1 MTQLNNFKITFRA
14 TLMKNKF
21 NMFSLKAAVLSA
33 AILVV
38 GSMANAQQPQNNNP
52 AQGNNRQTPPAIR
65 RGNTATNNNN
75 ARGNTNAKT
84 KGVNQNPTGAAPA
97 IPFDKSPNGLNFQD
111 AAADLLI
118 MDYAM
123 RTGRLVVK
131 DPATPAP
138 LITLRS
144 TPESPLTDEEY
155 LLAIESVLN
164 LNGIALEKDGDKFL
178 KVFPSTEF
186 HRRGI
191 KGDVVT
197 DVTKKEAILPENG
210 SFVTRTIRLNYITID
225 EAKAIVEGFV
235 RTGSQIQTFERDNS
249 FRITDSV
256 ENVNRIIEMLSYL
269 DKPIPALEE
278 TSIIKIQYAK
288 ATEIK
293 ERLMEIVTDAQES
306 QEKNKNAATE
316 RTSGAPGTYG
326 RPLPPGAGVPGNR
339 WNRNQPQ
346 QQDNKS
352 TGNAAIDAAVAE
364 AQRGIIRG
372 KVSIFADERTNM
384 LIIITRK
391 ENMVFF
397 NKIIEELDIPTAPD
411 VLAEVIRLEH
421 AIAEDI
427 AELLNDLID
436 NAKKDSSDSKVRRDD
451 TTTNNNNN
459 NRTTTKTNT
468 SANINSQMV
477 GQLDSEN
484 IKILSDER
492 TNSLLIMAPA
502 ADMTVIKNII
512 KNVDIMLSQVVIETA
527 IVSVKFTDSTET
539 GMNWVQGVIKDLS
552 DDVYFATSGG
562 GGDYNSGDNSPK
574 APNINATDFSRHSL
588 TTGGANLI
596 LSILDLEL
604 DVILRAIQKDTRSRL
619 LSSPRITTQDNKEA
633 ILESTERIYWREGT
647 TYYDD
652 SDRSSD
658 NIKNEDIGIKLTVT
672 PRINKKGFIN
682 LTIEQEMQT
691 NEGYSS
697 VTGASEKYPL
707 LTTRKMGADVAVQ
720 SGETVVLGGLAQN
733 QITVTQ
739 SKVPI
744 LGSIPLLGRL
754 FRSESEENTRTEI
767 IVFITPRVID
777 SPAQIEDDARKVR
790 ATLDTEGVW
799 DSGWSY
805 SRLAD
810 QKTEEDRKTYIEN
823 SRKTVEKPNTP
834 LSGYLTNTNEEN
846 GFDNPAKDKTTNPDG
861 TETKLPYIHFT
872 EAEKLRALP
881 NGVVL
886 PTQEVK
892 QSQSENTDS
901 APAEPTE
908 EAPQSEGTSL
918 DKKIDTILEE
928 SPEN

>member
-1 MTQLNNFKITFRA
+1 
-14 TLMKNKF
+14 MKQKSNLI
-21 NMFSLKAAVLSA
+21 SLKI
-33 AILVV
+33 AILTVAFFV
-38 GSMANAQQPQNNNP
+38 ASSVAEAQQPQNNAP
-52 AQGNNRQTPPAIR
+52 NRQSPRAVR
-65 RGNTATNNNN
+65 RDRPVAPNANNNN
-75 ARGNTNAKT
+75 ANQS

-97 IPFDKSPNGLNFQD
+97 IPFDQSPNGLNFQD

-144 TPESPLTDEEY
+144 TPESPLSDEEY

-197 DVTKKEAILPENG
+197 DVSNKDAILPEDG
-210 SFVTRTIRLNYITID
+210 SFVTRTIRLNYITIE

-256 ENVNRIIEMLSYL
+256 ENVNRIIEMLSHL

-278 TSIIKIQYAK
+278 TTIIKIQYAK

-293 ERLMEIVTDAQES
+293 ERLMEIVTDAQEA
-306 QEKNKNAATE
+306 QEKNKSAATE
-316 RTSGAPGTYG
+316 RTTGAPGTYH
-326 RPLPPGAGVPGNR
+326 RPLPHGAGVPGNR
-339 WNRNQPQ
+339 WNRNQQ
-346 QQDNKS
+346 NQDNKPA
-352 TGNAAIDAAVAE
+352 GNAAIDAAVAD
-364 AQRGIIRG
+364 AQRGLIRG
-372 KVSIFADERTNM
+372 KVSIFADERTNI

-397 NKIIEELDIPTAPD
+397 DKLIKELDIPTAPD

-421 AIAEDI
+421 AISEEV
-427 AELLNDLID
+427 AELLNELID
-436 NAKKDSSDSKVRRDD
+436 NAKKDSNDSKVRRDND
-451 TTTNNNNN
+451 SSDSANN
-459 NRTTTKTNT
+459 NRTAAAPRQQKNATGINT
-468 SANINSQMV
+468 QMV

-492 TNSLLIMAPA
+492 TNSLLVMAPA
-502 ADMTVIKNII
+502 ADMGVIKNLI
-512 KNVDIMLSQVVIETA
+512 KNVDIMLSQVVIEAA
-527 IVSVKFTDSTET
+527 IVSVKFTDTMET
-539 GMNWVQGVIKDLS
+539 GMDWVQRTMLANNGDIA
-552 DDVYFATSGG
+552 FATSGG
-562 GGDYNSGDNSPK
+562 GGTGKTSP
-574 APNINATDFSRHSL
+574 ALNFATDASGL
-588 TTGGANLI
+588 GAAGANIVTTIFDFNIDLI
-596 LSILDLEL
+596 LKAVQTDS
-604 DVILRAIQKDTRSRL
+604 RSRL
-619 LSSPRITTQDNKEA
+619 LSSPRITTLDNKEA
-633 ILESTERIYWREGT
+633 VLEATERIYWNEGT

-658 NIKNEDIGIKLTVT
+658 NVKNEDIGIKLTVT
-672 PRINKKGFIN
+672 PRINKNGFIN

-691 NEGYSS
+691 NEGYKPIA
-697 VTGASEKYPL
+697 TGNNTSEYPML
-707 LTTRKMGADVAVQ
+707 NTRKMGADVAVQ

-733 QITVTQ
+733 QITVSQT
-739 SKVPI
+739 KVPI
-744 LGSIPLLGRL
+744 LGSIPLIGRL
-754 FRSESEENTRTEI
+754 FRSEKEENTRTEI

-810 QKTEEDRKTYIEN
+810 PNAEKERKTYIDN
-823 SRKTVEKPNTP
+823 SRKTVEKPNSP

-846 GFDNPAKDKTTNPDG
+846 GFDNPAKGRNNPDG
-861 TETKLPYIHFT
+861 TETKYPYIHFT
-872 EAEKLRALP
+872 EAEKLRSLP

-886 PTQEVK
+886 PEKEAVEEAREEAAPEKETVE
-892 QSQSENTDS
+892 EA
-901 APAEPTE
+901 APAEKAENTAE
-908 EAPQSEGTSL
+908 QTFDEMIDAVIEAT
-918 DKKIDTILEE
+918 
-928 SPEN
+928 PED

>member
-1 MTQLNNFKITFRA
+1 MRNKLNF
-14 TLMKNKF
+14 L
-21 NMFSLKAAVLSA
+21 SLKLALATVA
-33 AILVV
+33 FLVA
-38 GSMANAQQPQNNNP
+38 GSVVEAQQPQNNAP
-52 AQGNNRQTPPAIR
+52 TPNRQTPNAVR
-65 RGNTATNNNN
+65 RGRTTDNN
-75 ARGNTNAKT
+75 ANNAKSAANQN

-144 TPESPLTDEEY
+144 TPESPLSDEEY

-191 KGDVVT
+191 KGDIVS
-197 DVTKKEAILPENG
+197 DVTKKDAILPEDG
-210 SFVTRTIRLNYITID
+210 RFVTRTIRLNYITIE

-256 ENVNRIIEMLSYL
+256 ENVNRIIEMLSHL

-278 TSIIKIQYAK
+278 TTIIKIQYAK

-293 ERLMEIVTDAQES
+293 DRLMEIVNDAQEQ
-306 QEKNKNAATE
+306 QEKSKNAATE
-316 RTSGAPGTYG
+316 RTSGAPGTFN
-326 RPLPPGAGVPGNR
+326 RQLPPGVPGNR
-339 WNRNQPQ
+339 WNNRNQQ
-346 QQDNKS
+346 QNQQNNKPA
-352 TGNAAIDAAVAE
+352 GNAAIDAAVAD

-372 KVSIFADERTNM
+372 KVSIFADERTNI
-384 LIIITRK
+384 LIVITRK
-391 ENMVFF
+391 ENVLFF
-397 NKIIEELDIPTAPD
+397 EKLIKELDIPTAPS

-421 AIAEDI
+421 AVAEDV
-427 AELLNDLID
+427 AKLLNDLVSET
-436 NAKKDSSDSKVRRDD
+436 KKDSDDNKVRREES
-451 TTTNNNNN
+451 TSNNSDNKSS
-459 NRTTTKTNT
+459 TQQKLPTGVNT
-468 SANINSQMV
+468 QMI
-477 GQLDSEN
+477 GQLDSDN

-492 TNSLLIMAPA
+492 TNSLLIMAPSL
-502 ADMTVIKNII
+502 DMGVIKNII
-512 KNVDIMLSQVVIETA
+512 KNIDIMLSQVVIETA
-527 IVSVKFTDSTET
+527 IVSVDFNDTTET
-539 GMNWVQGVIKDLS
+539 GVDWFQSTLS
-552 DDVYFATSGG
+552 RFNGDFNFASSGG
-562 GGDYNSGDNSPK
+562 GGQYKFSEKNV
-574 APNINATDFSRHSL
+574 ANAGKDL
-588 TTGGANLI
+588 ANLLPEGGANLI
-596 LSILDLEL
+596 ATFTDLNLS
-604 DVILRAIQKDTRSRL
+604 VILRAIESDSRSRL

-633 ILESTERIYWREGT
+633 VLESTKRIYWKEGT
-647 TYYDD
+647 TYYGED

-658 NIKNEDIGIKLTVT
+658 NIKNEDIGIKLTIT

-691 NEGYSS
+691 HDGNYSN
-697 VTGASEKYPL
+697 VTSDGGEYPIL
-707 LTTRKMGADVAVQ
+707 NTRKMGADVAVQ

-733 QITVTQ
+733 QIIVTQ

-754 FRSESEENTRTEI
+754 FRYEEERNSRTEI

-777 SPAQIEDDARKVR
+777 TPAQIEDDARKVR
-790 ATLDTEGVW
+790 ATLDTDGVW

-810 QKTEEDRKTYIEN
+810 KMQEEDRKKYIEN

-834 LSGYLTNTNEEN
+834 QSGYLTNTNEEN
-846 GFDNPAKDKTTNPDG
+846 GFENPAKGRTNSDG
-861 TETKLPYIHFT
+861 TATEYPYIHFT
-872 EAEKLRALP
+872 EAENLRSLP
-881 NGVVL
+881 NGVIL
-886 PTQEVK
+886 PTEQATQEVEEEPAK
-892 QSQSENTDS
+892 EEPTQSETTTPPESQTEFDKVLDS
-901 APAEPTE
+901 IIE
-908 EAPQSEGTSL
+908 ETTPE
-918 DKKIDTILEE
+918 DK
-928 SPEN
+928 

>member
-1 MTQLNNFKITFRA
+1 
-14 TLMKNKF
+14 MKKNSSLI
-21 NMFSLKAAVLSA
+21 SLKV
-33 AILVV
+33 AILTIAFCVASSV
-38 GSMANAQQPQNNNP
+38 AEAQQPQNNAP
-52 AQGNNRQTPPAIR
+52 NNQSPTAIR
-65 RGNTATNNNN
+65 RGRPTNNNN
-75 ARGNTNAKT
+75 PAGQAAAPKG
-84 KGVNQNPTGAAPA
+84 KGVNQNPTGSAPA

-144 TPESPLTDEEY
+144 TPESPLSDEEY

-164 LNGIALEKDGDKFL
+164 LNGIALEKDGNKFL

-197 DVTKKEAILPENG
+197 DVSNKDAILPEDG
-210 SFVTRTIRLNYITID
+210 SFVTRTIRLNYITIE

-256 ENVNRIIEMLSYL
+256 ENVNRIIEMLSHL

-278 TSIIKIQYAK
+278 TTIIKIQYAK

-293 ERLMEIVTDAQES
+293 ERLMEIVTDAQEE

-316 RTSGAPGTYG
+316 RTTGAPGTYN
-326 RPLPPGAGVPGNR
+326 RPLPHGTGVPGNR
-339 WNRNQPQ
+339 WNRNQQ
-346 QQDNKS
+346 NQDNKPA
-352 TGNAAIDAAVAE
+352 GNAAIDAAVAD
-364 AQRGIIRG
+364 AQRGLIRG
-372 KVSIFADERTNM
+372 KVSIFADERTNI

-397 NKIIEELDIPTAPD
+397 DKLIKELDIPTAPD

-421 AIAEDI
+421 AVAEEV
-427 AELLNDLID
+427 AELLNELID
-436 NAKKDSSDSKVRRDD
+436 NAKNDSNDSKIRRDSAS
-451 TTTNNNNN
+451 TESNANN
-459 NRTTTKTNT
+459 NRTPT
-468 SANINSQMV
+468 ANRQQKAGSGVSSQMV

-492 TNSLLIMAPA
+492 TNSLLVMAPA
-502 ADMTVIKNII
+502 ADMNVIKNII
-512 KNVDIMLSQVVIETA
+512 NDVDIMLSQVVIEAA
-527 IVSVKFTDSTET
+527 IVSVKFTDTMET
-539 GMNWVQGVIKDLS
+539 GMDWVQRTMLTDNGNIA
-552 DDVYFATSGG
+552 FATSGG
-562 GGDYNSGDNSPK
+562 GGSGKPSP
-574 APNINATDFSRHSL
+574 ALNFATDAS
-588 TTGGANLI
+588 GIGAAGANLVTTI
-596 LSILDLEL
+596 FDFNIDL
-604 DVILRAIQKDTRSRL
+604 ILRAVEQDSRSRL
-619 LSSPRITTQDNKEA
+619 LSSPRITTLDNKEA
-633 ILESTERIYWREGT
+633 VLEATERIYWNEGT

-652 SDRSSD
+652 SNRSSD
-658 NIKNEDIGIKLTVT
+658 NVKNEDIGIKLTVT
-672 PRINKKGFIN
+672 PRINKNGFIN

-691 NEGYSS
+691 NEGYKELA
-697 VTGASEKYPL
+697 TGNNVSEYPML
-707 LTTRKMGADVAVQ
+707 NTRKMGADVAVQ

-733 QITVTQ
+733 QITVNQT
-739 SKVPI
+739 KVPI
-744 LGSIPLLGRL
+744 LGSIPLIGWL
-754 FRSESEENTRTEI
+754 FRSEKEENTRTEI

-777 SPAQIEDDARKVR
+777 TPAQIEDDARKVR

-810 QKTEEDRKTYIEN
+810 PMKEKERKTYINN
-823 SRKTVEKPNTP
+823 SRKTVEKPNSP
-834 LSGYLTNTNEEN
+834 QSGYLTNTNEEN
-846 GFDNPAKDKTTNPDG
+846 GFDNPAKGRTNPDG
-861 TETKLPYIHFT
+861 SETDYPYIHFT
-872 EAEKLRALP
+872 ETEKLRSLP

-886 PTQEVK
+886 PGNNNSTNNILDKASATELEGDAKEDKQEK
-892 QSQSENTDS
+892 
-901 APAEPTE
+901 PAEKSFDE
-908 EAPQSEGTSL
+908 ET
-918 DKKIDTILEE
+918 DIILNMSAED
-928 SPEN
+928 